1 MSIRMIKTALPA
13 AALAIGLA
21 AMTASPSF
29 ATDNAR
35 DDYAN
40 QATPYTAGFSLTG
53 QTHYKKKR
61 QHITR
66 QSKDRF
72 SGFGFRGD
80 GFKFSG
86 QYQ

>member
-1 MSIRMIKTALPA
+1 MSIRTIKTALPA
-13 AALAIGLA
+13 AALALGLA

-35 DDYAN
+35 DDYVTGA
-40 QATPYTAGFSLTG
+40 PSYSAGFTVTN
-53 QTHYKKKR
+53 QFYNKKR
-61 QHITR
+61 QHVTR
-66 QSKDRF
+66 RANDRF

-80 GFKFSG
+80 GFKNSG